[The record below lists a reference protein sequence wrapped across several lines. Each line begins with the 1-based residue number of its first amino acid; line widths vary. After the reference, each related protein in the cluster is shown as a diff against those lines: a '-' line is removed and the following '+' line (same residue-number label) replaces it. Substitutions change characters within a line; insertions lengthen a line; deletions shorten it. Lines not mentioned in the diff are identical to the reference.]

1 MISSTPDESNKDKVF
16 WTGKVLSVQPRIRL
30 MRSFDERSH
39 TYLGYTLQIEG
50 RVSEEER
57 LFLIALGKG
66 AHAKH
71 QFRIGDIVSGI
82 SVPVSDSRIE
92 TAEYYKT
99 SKLKIIERSKLTE
112 DTAPPYHM
120 VPPALDVYRE
130 RGHRRLDSRTYG
142 SKCKTCIWGCLMPV
156 EIIIDQWNPS
166 NKKYRFEAFC
176 YGPKSCSIYKSGPTR
191 KVPGRRGMTW
201 EEEDWIDE
209 EAVSHRGDDE

>member
-1 MISSTPDESNKDKVF
+1 MISLTPDESNKDKVF

-39 TYLGYTLQIEG
+39 TYLGYTLQIDG
-50 RVSEEER
+50 CVSEEEK

-71 QFRIGDIVSGI
+71 QFRIGDIVSGM
-82 SVPVSDSRIE
+82 SVPVSDPRIE

-99 SKLKIIERSKLTE
+99 SKLKIIERGSLPQ
-112 DTAPPYHM
+112 DTTPPYQM

-130 RGHRRLDSRTYG
+130 RGHRRLDSQTYEL
-142 SKCKTCIWGCLMPV
+142 KCQTCIWGCLMPV

-191 KVPGRRGMTW
+191 KVPGRRGMTC